1 MTYTNRPS
9 RHHALRVLSVAL
21 MALVLLSGAAVH
33 AGQLVVTSLP
43 YTVNQSSHSAS
54 TWDTVTISGTRLT
67 SSRDGIIFAASTHHW
82 LLLLANDTIVFG
94 TDSTYRPGTST
105 GARGIDF
112 NSYAHD
118 ITVKGGYILHQPAN
132 VTSDETVF
140 RTQDTVNA
148 YNLCIDGGYGT
159 YNLLI
164 DSVKEARV
172 RGYNS
177 HVMSGGLKMVTV
189 RASRFFNDCYAYSSR
204 ELFLACCIKIEGNAA
219 ELTTGEFHYR
229 ILNSYLEDNAH
240 AAVYAAG
247 STSSTYCVVQMDGD
261 TVKVDSRNRRYTSYS
276 GTGASNVNAYGIQF
290 TYGGPGSY
298 IKNCVITSGTRYHG
312 GRGIQFVRSKGTQ
325 SNQIEIAYNRV
336 DVHEGLN
343 VEFGTL
349 YYGCAVK
356 IRQNSAGVWLHHNA
370 IIYTADTTQTVG
382 RAYQPKG
389 EALMYQMGFDEGG
402 AYTGPYY
409 ITIENNACST
419 KVLTNVNDPDYELST
434 IDFET
439 CEYSDNT
446 VIYRNNKMYSSG
458 NHVYNFGQYDGGG
471 SHVRMSGDTV
481 IINQNSAINPKWTFN
496 PGDYRGAYDNWATD
510 FTYSPS
516 TADTSIT
523 HEFQNNTTGS
533 GTQNITLKQTVSI
546 YVKGSNGL
554 PVVNASV
561 SVRNAY
567 NQTVLSGV
575 TNNGG
580 RLSGVVSYWY
590 EVRSGTDST
599 SFNNFTSTATSGS
612 FNASHSFA
620 VRWNSFK
627 DTVTLSQVAGTG
639 TWETGGSTP
648 TDVTP
653 PNQIQ
658 DLGAVPG
665 SSNGTVTLAW
675 TAPGDDNAVGYADY
689 YLVRYSTSPIDLGN
703 WSSATP
709 AGAPPAP
716 AAPGV
721 RQNMTLG
728 GLTPG
733 VIYYAGIIAVDDAG
747 NPSTLSNI
755 ASAQARITIVTGGD
769 SVNVSIVEPTDYAV
783 LADLHPTLVIVNVDT
798 VSANVYRFQVATDSG
813 FADIVATSPAVT
825 QQSGLQTSWRV
836 STTLQSGYDY
846 YWRVGVNDG
855 PYGGFA
861 TFTVDIDTRAY
872 PNPFRLAEG
881 SQVTFTAVPA
891 GSNLILLTSSGDL
904 VRRWSGTDGS
914 DIIWDGRNESAQEVA
929 SGVYLWY
936 VESSDIKGKLIVIR

>member
-1 MTYTNRPS
+1 MTYTDRPCKH
-9 RHHALRVLSVAL
+9 RALWVIPITL
-21 MALVLLSGAAVH
+21 MLLVVISGASVL

-54 TWDTVTISGTRLT
+54 TWDTVTIQGTRLT
-67 SSRDGIIFAASTHHW
+67 SRTNGISFAASSHHW

-94 TDSTYRPGTST
+94 TDSTYRPSVYT
-105 GARGIDF
+105 GSHGVDIGS
-112 NSYAHD
+112 NGHD
-118 ITVKGGYILHQPAN
+118 ITIKGGYILHQPAN

-140 RTQDTVNA
+140 RIQDTVNA

-177 HVMSGGLKMVTV
+177 HVMSGGQKMITV
-189 RASRFFNDCYAYSSR
+189 RASRFFNDCYAYTSR
-204 ELFLACCIKIEGNAA
+204 ELFMACCIKIDGNAA
-219 ELTTGEFHYR
+219 DLTTGEFHYR

-240 AAVYAAG
+240 AAVYASG

-261 TVKVDSRNRRYTSYS
+261 TVKVDSRNRRYTTYQ

-290 TYGGPGSY
+290 TYGGAGSY

-312 GRGIQFVRSKGTQ
+312 GRGIQFVRAKGTQ
-325 SNQIEIAYNRV
+325 TNPIEIAYNRV

-356 IRQNSAGVWLHHNA
+356 IRQNSIGVWLHHNA

-389 EALMYQMGFDEGG
+389 EALMYQMGFDAGG
-402 AYTGPYY
+402 AYSGPYY
-409 ITIENNACST
+409 ITMENNACST

-434 IDFET
+434 VDFET
-439 CEYSDNT
+439 CEYADNT

-471 SHVRMSGDTV
+471 SHIRMSGDTV
-481 IINQNSAINPKWTFN
+481 SINQNSAVSPKWTFN
-496 PGDYRGAYDNWATD
+496 PGDYRGAFDNWATD
-510 FTYSPS
+510 FTYSQS
-516 TADTSIT
+516 TADTAIT
-523 HEFQNNTTGS
+523 HEFQNNITGS
-533 GTQNITLKQTVSI
+533 GTQNITLRETISI
-546 YVKGSNGL
+546 YVKGNNGL

-580 RLSGVVSYWY
+580 RLSGMVSYWF
-590 EVRSGTDST
+590 ETRSGTDST
-599 SFNNFTSTATSGS
+599 GFSNFTATATSGS
-612 FNASHSFA
+612 NNASHSFA
-620 VRWNSFK
+620 VRWNSFR
-627 DTVTLSQVAGTG
+627 DTVTLTQVAGTG
-639 TWETGGSTP
+639 TWETGGTP

-665 SSNGTVTLAW
+665 SSSGTIMLTW
-675 TAPGDDNAVGYADY
+675 TATGDDYNVGYADY
-689 YLVRYSTSPIDLGN
+689 YLVRYSTEPIDAAN
-703 WSSATP
+703 WGAATS

-716 AAPGV
+716 TWPGA
-721 RQNMTLG
+721 RQSMTLG
-728 GLTPG
+728 GLSPG
-733 VIYYAGIIAVDDAG
+733 VVYFAGVVAVDEAG
-747 NPSTLSNI
+747 NQSALSNI
-755 ASAQARITIVTGGD
+755 ASAQAKITVVTGGD
-769 SVNVSIVEPTDYAV
+769 SANVTIVEPTDYAV
-783 LADLHPTLVIVNVDT
+783 IADVRPTLVVLNIDT
-798 VSANVYRFQVATDSG
+798 GLASGYRFQIATDSG
-813 FADIVATSPAVT
+813 FADVVTTSPAVS
-825 QQSGLQTSWRV
+825 QQVGLQTSWRV
-836 STTLQSGYDY
+836 SPALQPHGDY
-846 YWRVGVNDG
+846 YWRVSVNDG
-855 PYGGFA
+855 PYGRFA
-861 TFTVDIDTRAY
+861 AFTVDVDTRAY

-881 SQVTFTAVPA
+881 NQVTFTGIPA
-891 GSNLILLTSSGDL
+891 GSNLLLMTTSGDT
-904 VRRWSGTDGS
+904 VRRWAGTNGS
-914 DIIWDGRNESAQEVA
+914 DVVWDGRNESGQEVA
-929 SGVYLWY
+929 SGMYLWY
-936 VESSDIKGKLIVIR
+936 VESSDLKGKLIVIR